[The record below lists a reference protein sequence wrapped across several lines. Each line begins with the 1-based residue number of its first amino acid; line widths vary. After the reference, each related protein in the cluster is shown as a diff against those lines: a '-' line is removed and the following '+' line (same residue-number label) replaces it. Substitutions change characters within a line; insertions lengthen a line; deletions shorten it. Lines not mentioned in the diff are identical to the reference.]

1 MQHIDT
7 IDALST
13 VIRHELPDELQRCR
27 LDLERARMEAED
39 LRGAMLLPY
48 GNQFGPSDP
57 RYRSLTWRGAFQER
71 GRRVYNLIGPTQELL
86 GQCLRYIRTHG
97 LGAPLIPL
105 ARRRQGVPLA
115 MVPHP
120 SMVEPRVVLTM
131 AYNIMCECE
140 RTLNGEADDTDGE
153 HDMNGNNIPKMYCE
167 ECDRYNPDGWRY
179 CVICLEASS

>member
-39 LRGAMLLPY
+39 LRGAMLSPY

-57 RYRSLTWRGAFQER
+57 RYRSLTWREAFQER
-71 GRRVYNLIGPTQELL
+71 DHHVYNLIGPTQELL
-86 GQCLRYIRTHG
+86 GQCLQYIRTHG

-105 ARRRQGVPLA
+105 ARRR
-115 MVPHP
+115 
-120 SMVEPRVVLTM
+120 S
-131 AYNIMCECE
+131 N
-140 RTLNGEADDTDGE
+140 
-153 HDMNGNNIPKMYCE
+153 
-167 ECDRYNPDGWRY
+167 
-179 CVICLEASS
+179 